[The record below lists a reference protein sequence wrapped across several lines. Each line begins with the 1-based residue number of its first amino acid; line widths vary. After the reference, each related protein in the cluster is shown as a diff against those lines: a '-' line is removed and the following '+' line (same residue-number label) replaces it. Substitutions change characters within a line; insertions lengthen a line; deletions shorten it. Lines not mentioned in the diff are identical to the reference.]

1 MFAQMVTGKRIL
13 TAIKKNLKK
22 MREGQSLDLAG
33 EFLSHCFKA
42 AEALE
47 IHRDTTADRHFC
59 M

>member
-1 MFAQMVTGKRIL
+1 MVTGKRTL
-13 TAIKKNLKK
+13 TAIKKKNKKK
-22 MREGQSLDLAG
+22 MREGKSLDLAG

-47 IHRDTTADRHFC
+47 IHRDTTTDRHFC